1 VQNYSF
7 AKTIRKPRF
16 SERQAPIG
24 AGEPED
30 RVMQVV
36 KQVREPFL
44 TALLVWIAYR
54 IARALA
60 AMKPEHDT
68 RAVSAMVARSGNP
81 SGV

>member
-1 VQNYSF
+1 
-7 AKTIRKPRF
+7 
-16 SERQAPIG
+16 
-24 AGEPED
+24 
-30 RVMQVV
+30 MQVA
-36 KQVREPFL
+36 KQAREPFL

-68 RAVSAMVARSGNP
+68 RTVAAIVAGSGYP